1 MVFTGDDGQFR
12 AGVQRRLGRRRVWR
26 RLKRMGRRRRR
37 IWRIRRREQR
47 RRRRFG
53 KLVRRSARNE
63 AKMLSSDAKL
73 AELVKRLK
81 EFAASN
87 LECVILFGSA
97 ARGDFREGHSDLN
110 VVCILRS
117 LTVEELGRLAGVV
130 KWWCVEQK
138 EPAPLFFTHEELR
151 EAADVFAIEILD
163 MKQGRRV
170 LYGED
175 VVAKIEVPTNLH
187 RLQIE
192 RDMRTVLLKLRQHY
206 LRAPGNAHELAPV
219 LRKSFSSVLTLLR
232 HTVMA
237 FEETPPGDAHE
248 IVARAAALTD
258 TDASAFDALLQ
269 LRESRELHGDI
280 VAAYG
285 AYLRALEKVLHALD
299 HHFPKREWQRV
310 KKTSS

>member
-1 MVFTGDDGQFR
+1 
-12 AGVQRRLGRRRVWR
+12 
-26 RLKRMGRRRRR
+26 
-37 IWRIRRREQR
+37 
-47 RRRRFG
+47 
-53 KLVRRSARNE
+53 
-63 AKMLSSDAKL
+63 MLSTDAKL

-81 EFAASN
+81 EFAATN

-130 KWWCVEQK
+130 KWWCVDQK

-151 EAADVFAIEILD
+151 EAADVFAIEISD
-163 MKQGRRV
+163 MKHGRRV

-175 VVAKIEVPTNLH
+175 LVAGIEVPMNLH

-192 RDMRTVLLKLRQHY
+192 RDLRTILLKLRQHY

-219 LRKSFSSVLTLLR
+219 VGKSFSGVLTLLR
-232 HTVMA
+232 HTVMVFGEA
-237 FEETPPGDAHE
+237 PPVHAKE
-248 IVARAAALTD
+248 IVARATALTGAD
-258 TDASAFDALLQ
+258 STAFETLLK
-269 LRESRELHGDI
+269 LRESGEFHGEI
-280 VAAYG
+280 VPLYG
-285 AYLRALEKVLHALD
+285 QYLKALEKVLHALD

-310 KKTSS
+310 KKTGN